1 MILDKSLAL
10 RQGTPCSDLA
20 AADDY
25 YWLSTLRAND
35 DRAAVKN
42 ELVQLMGVGPKVA
55 DCIALFSLD
64 KTDLI
69 PVGTMHVV
77 GSERC
82 DAGGAYL
89 CCVCVC
95 VCVWPTTTD
104 THIRQIAAR
113 FMPISTSTVV
123 SPTLYD
129 AIATLFRT
137 SFPVHAG
144 WAHSILFSGELRA
157 FQHKLVEPTATEE
170 TATSTA
176 ISSATMTSEQQS
188 SGKPR
193 VAKKRGRN

>member
-10 RQGTPCSDLA
+10 RQGTPCSDLT

-95 VCVWPTTTD
+95 VCLANNNRYTHSTD
-104 THIRQIAAR
+104 CCA
-113 FMPISTSTVV
+113 
-123 SPTLYD
+123 L
-129 AIATLFRT
+129 
-137 SFPVHAG
+137 HANL
-144 WAHSILFSGELRA
+144 H
-157 FQHKLVEPTATEE
+157 
-170 TATSTA
+170 
-176 ISSATMTSEQQS
+176 
-188 SGKPR
+188 
-193 VAKKRGRN
+193 